1 MLGSWLRK
9 PAEWGVD
16 PVPQDQRRL
25 RAIDLGVLWFSLG
38 VGLLVLFAGALLVFL
53 GLSLFE
59 VLWVSILGSVIGSLM
74 LAAAGLTGSR
84 HGVPT
89 MVSLRPVLGRKASWI
104 PSGINSLQLVG
115 WASFEF
121 MIMGI
126 ALSLVSGPLL
136 GSATVYVWIAVLAVW
151 VTLLALGGPLLVIRK
166 WLERFAVWLV
176 VASTIWL
183 TYLVVTHPG
192 FLTNFFA
199 VPSAGT
205 RNLGVGLDLVIAM
218 PISWWPLVSDY
229 NRFARRPRDS
239 FAGTFLGYT
248 LSNSWFYFL
257 GAAILVVF
265 GLADQ
270 SAGPVAFVQAI
281 VGTVLGSLVLLLI
294 IVDETDNAFANVY
307 STAVSAQ
314 NIAPRASQRRL
325 VIGTA
330 LIAFVVGSAIA
341 SEWQVFAALYE
352 GFLLFVGGVFVP
364 LLGVLIADQWVRQRY
379 EAAEFADRAP
389 AVKGIALVSWIFG
402 IATYVSVNGI
412 GLVGTENVLMGPLWA
427 SPVGASLPAFFVAG
441 GLHAVLSR
449 TASFLAARHAPVS
462 GGGNP

>member
-9 PAEWGVD
+9 TAEWGVD

-38 VGLLVLFAGALLVFL
+38 VVLVVLFAAALLVFL

-104 PSGINSLQLVG
+104 PSGINWVQPGG

-126 ALSLVSGPLL
+126 ALSLGSGPLL

-176 VASTIWL
+176 VGSTIWL

-192 FLTNFFA
+192 FVTNFFA
-199 VPSAGT
+199 APSAET
-205 RNLGVGLDLVIAM
+205 RDLGVGLDLVIAM

-239 FAGTFLGYT
+239 FAGTFFGYT
-248 LSNSWFYFL
+248 LSNSGCYFR
-257 GAAILVVF
+257 GAAVLVVF
-265 GLADQ
+265 GLAGE
-270 SAGPVAFVQAI
+270 STGAVPFVRAV

-307 STAVSAQ
+307 SAAVSTQ
-314 NIAPRASQRRL
+314 NIAPSMGQR
-325 VIGTA
+325 GA
-330 LIAFVVGSAIA
+330 
-341 SEWQVFAALYE
+341 
-352 GFLLFVGGVFVP
+352 VP
-364 LLGVLIADQWVRQRY
+364 ANTRG
-379 EAAEFADRAP
+379 
-389 AVKGIALVSWIFG
+389 
-402 IATYVSVNGI
+402 
-412 GLVGTENVLMGPLWA
+412 
-427 SPVGASLPAFFVAG
+427 
-441 GLHAVLSR
+441 
-449 TASFLAARHAPVS
+449 
-462 GGGNP
+462 

>member
-25 RAIDLGVLWFSLG
+25 RAIDLGVLWVSL
-38 VGLLVLFAGALLVFL
+38 V
-53 GLSLFE
+53 
-59 VLWVSILGSVIGSLM
+59 GSVIGSLM

-176 VASTIWL
+176 VASTIWVP
-183 TYLVVTHPG
+183 YLVVTHPG

-239 FAGTFLGYT
+239 FAGTFFGYT
-248 LSNSWFYFL
+248 LSNS
-257 GAAILVVF
+257 
-265 GLADQ
+265 
-270 SAGPVAFVQAI
+270 
-281 VGTVLGSLVLLLI
+281 
-294 IVDETDNAFANVY
+294 
-307 STAVSAQ
+307 
-314 NIAPRASQRRL
+314 
-325 VIGTA
+325 
-330 LIAFVVGSAIA
+330 
-341 SEWQVFAALYE
+341 
-352 GFLLFVGGVFVP
+352 
-364 LLGVLIADQWVRQRY
+364 
-379 EAAEFADRAP
+379 
-389 AVKGIALVSWIFG
+389 
-402 IATYVSVNGI
+402 
-412 GLVGTENVLMGPLWA
+412 
-427 SPVGASLPAFFVAG
+427 
-441 GLHAVLSR
+441 
-449 TASFLAARHAPVS
+449 
-462 GGGNP
+462 

>member
-74 LAAAGLTGSR
+74 LAAAGLLGSR

-104 PSGINSLQLVG
+104 PSAVNSFQLLG
-115 WASFEF
+115 WASFEL

-126 ALSLVSGPLL
+126 GLTIVTSAFLGP
-136 GSATVYVWIAVLAVW
+136 ATVFVWIAVLASW
-151 VTLLALGGPLLVIRK
+151 VALLALGGPLVVIRQ
-166 WLERFAVWLV
+166 WLEKVAVWLV
-176 VASTIWL
+176 IGSTVWL
-183 TYLVVTHPG
+183 TYLVVTNP
-192 FLTNFFA
+192 NFFPLFFT
-199 VPSAGT
+199 PSIAGD
-205 RNLGVGLDLVIAM
+205 RPLGLALDLVIAM
-218 PISWWPLVSDY
+218 PISWWPLVADY
-229 NRFARRPRDS
+229 NRFARRSRDS
-239 FAGTFLGYT
+239 FTGTFLGYT

-294 IVDETDNAFANVY
+294 VVDETDNAFANVY

-341 SEWQVFAALYE
+341 SEWQIFAALYE
-352 GFLLFVGGVFVP
+352 GFLLFIGGVFVP

-412 GLVGTENVLMGPLWA
+412 GLVGTENVLMASLWA

-449 TASFLAARHAPVS
+449 TASFLAARRAPVS

>member
-136 GSATVYVWIAVLAVW
+136 GSATVYVWIAVLGVW
-151 VTLLALGGPLLVIRK
+151 VTNARD
-166 WLERFAVWLV
+166 
-176 VASTIWL
+176 
-183 TYLVVTHPG
+183 
-192 FLTNFFA
+192 TN
-199 VPSAGT
+199 
-205 RNLGVGLDLVIAM
+205 
-218 PISWWPLVSDY
+218 
-229 NRFARRPRDS
+229 RD
-239 FAGTFLGYT
+239 G
-248 LSNSWFYFL
+248 
-257 GAAILVVF
+257 
-265 GLADQ
+265 
-270 SAGPVAFVQAI
+270 
-281 VGTVLGSLVLLLI
+281 
-294 IVDETDNAFANVY
+294 
-307 STAVSAQ
+307 
-314 NIAPRASQRRL
+314 RL
-325 VIGTA
+325 
-330 LIAFVVGSAIA
+330 
-341 SEWQVFAALYE
+341 
-352 GFLLFVGGVFVP
+352 
-364 LLGVLIADQWVRQRY
+364 
-379 EAAEFADRAP
+379 
-389 AVKGIALVSWIFG
+389 
-402 IATYVSVNGI
+402 
-412 GLVGTENVLMGPLWA
+412 
-427 SPVGASLPAFFVAG
+427 
-441 GLHAVLSR
+441 
-449 TASFLAARHAPVS
+449 
-462 GGGNP
+462 